1 VSAWFASERWI
12 YNHHQGKKWLGDVLH
27 DAFQKFLRIQ
37 GIGHAVDA
45 FLWSCARI
53 KDAGNSLR
61 RAPSRTTSF
70 LSSNGEKQDSDDA
83 MVGGLPYANSHEA
96 MTSAK
101 HRMSDAAQSM
111 SGAASTY
118 AMDIRNQPT
127 SPISDE
133 HSEHD
138 ADLEA
143 ASSSSPKRGRF
154 ASAVR
159 NVIML
164 QTASGVS
171 PLAALSPQPQ
181 PQRTT
186 SSSLTGAEK
195 KPTMDPVTALRG
207 SRVANLMPK
216 LRTLEATQD
225 IAAHQGLVRHL
236 QFSPDGKF
244 LATSRCVLMCS
255 FHALSDPHFDYSWD
269 RTSAIFCVGVRS
281 SFSCHFEK
289 LFLMNTA

>member
-1 VSAWFASERWI
+1 MSAWFASERWI
-12 YNHHQGKKWLGDVLH
+12 YNHHQGKKWLEDVLH
-27 DAFQKFLRIQ
+27 DAFKKFCRLQ
-37 GIGHAVDA
+37 GIGHAIDA
-45 FLWSCARI
+45 FLWSGARI

-70 LSSNGEKQDSDDA
+70 LSSNGEKQDCDDT
-83 MVGGLPYANSHEA
+83 MDGGLPFTNSHEA

-118 AMDIRNQPT
+118 ATDVRNQPT
-127 SPISDE
+127 SPTSDG

-138 ADLEA
+138 DTLEA

-159 NVIML
+159 NVMML

-171 PLAALSPQPQ
+171 PLAAFSPRPQ
-181 PQRTT
+181 RQRTT

-244 LATSRCVLMCS
+244 LATSRYVLIYAFSMP
-255 FHALSDPHFDYSWD
+255 FLTRILITAGIEHPPYS
-269 RTSAIFCVGVRS
+269 V
-281 SFSCHFEK
+281 
-289 LFLMNTA
+289 

>member
-27 DAFQKFLRIQ
+27 DVFLKFCRLQ
-37 GIGHAVDA
+37 GIVHAIDA
-45 FLWSCARI
+45 FLWSGARI
-53 KDAGNSLR
+53 KNASNSLR
-61 RAPSRTTSF
+61 RAPSRTASF
-70 LSSNGEKQDSDDA
+70 LSSNGEKDGDDT
-83 MVGGLPYANSHEA
+83 MDGGLPFTNSHEA
-96 MTSAK
+96 MTSTR

-111 SGAASTY
+111 SGTSTY
-118 AMDIRNQPT
+118 AMDVRNQPT
-127 SPISDE
+127 TISDG

-138 ADLEA
+138 AALEA

-159 NVIML
+159 NVMML
-164 QTASGVS
+164 QTAS
-171 PLAALSPQPQ
+171 PLAAFSPGPQ
-181 PQRTT
+181 RQRTT

-195 KPTMDPVTALRG
+195 KPTIDPVTALRG

-216 LRTLEATQD
+216 LRTLEAKQD

-244 LATSRCVLMCS
+244 LATSRCVLIG
-255 FHALSDPHFDYSWD
+255 ALSMSFLTRNYSWD
-269 RTSAIFCVGVRS
+269 RTSAIFRVGVRS
-281 SFSCHFEK
+281 SFSCLSK
-289 LFLMNTA
+289 QSS

>member
-12 YNHHQGKKWLGDVLH
+12 YNHHQGKKWLEDVLH
-27 DAFQKFLRIQ
+27 DAFKKFCRLQ
-37 GIGHAVDA
+37 GIGHAIDA
-45 FLWSCARI
+45 FLWSGARI

-70 LSSNGEKQDSDDA
+70 LSSNGEKQDCDDT
-83 MVGGLPYANSHEA
+83 MDGGLPFTNSHEA

-118 AMDIRNQPT
+118 ATDVRNQPT
-127 SPISDE
+127 SPTSDG

-138 ADLEA
+138 DTLEA

-159 NVIML
+159 NVMML

-171 PLAALSPQPQ
+171 PLAAFSPRPQ
-181 PQRTT
+181 RQRTT

-244 LATSRCVLMCS
+244 LATSRYVLIYAFSMP
-255 FHALSDPHFDYSWD
+255 FLTRILITAGIEHPPYS
-269 RTSAIFCVGVRS
+269 V
-281 SFSCHFEK
+281 
-289 LFLMNTA
+289 